1 MKVIHTDIKDLLLFE
16 PRIFEDE
23 RGSFFESFHQEQF
36 EAAAGQHIF
45 VQDNQSV
52 SRAGVVRGLHY
63 QEPPH
68 AQGKL
73 VRVVKGAVLDVAVDI
88 RKNSPTY
95 GQHVAVELSES
106 NRLQFW
112 IPPGFAHGFAVL
124 EEGTV
129 FAYKCTA
136 FYNKD
141 SDRVLLWNDSA
152 LKIDWKINEPL
163 LSEKDKSG
171 VPFHRIQSA
180 F

>member
-36 EAAAGQHIF
+36 EAAAGHHIF

-52 SRAGVVRGLHY
+52 SRAGVIRGLHY

-88 RKNSPTY
+88 RKNSPSF
-95 GQHVAVELSES
+95 GQHVAVELNEH

-141 SDRVLLWNDSA
+141 SDRVLLWNDSE
-152 LKIDWKINEPL
+152 LKIDWIINKPL